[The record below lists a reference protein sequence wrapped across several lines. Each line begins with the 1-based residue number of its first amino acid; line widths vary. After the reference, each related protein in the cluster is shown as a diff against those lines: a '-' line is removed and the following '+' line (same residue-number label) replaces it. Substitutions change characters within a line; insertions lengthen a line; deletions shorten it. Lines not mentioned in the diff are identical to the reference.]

1 MYQAIHLVFTKRF
14 FIPYEREKNMKKIV
28 FKAKV
33 KQYGLEKAHMPVF
46 KRVYCERVVKDRRK
60 EMSKR
65 ACRIQSRF

>member
-1 MYQAIHLVFTKRF
+1 
-14 FIPYEREKNMKKIV
+14 MKKIV